1 MKEYKII
8 DNGFYFPRTERWVM
22 DTFNIGLFEAMV
34 YQMILNKG
42 FMTWTPEWLASV
54 CHCSRRTVV
63 RALDKLIELGALTK
77 RTFNTTDDGVRLRT
91 VYVALYDAQGL
102 RNEDVIQSLLEQG
115 YQKIMLDY
123 SEKRYY
129 KKKK

>member
-1 MKEYKII
+1 MEYKII

-22 DTFNIGLFEAMV
+22 DTFNVGVFEAMV

-42 FMTWTPEWLASV
+42 FMTWTPEWMASV
-54 CHCSRRTVV
+54 CHCSRSTIVRT
-63 RALDKLIELGALTK
+63 LDKLIELEALTK
-77 RTFNTTDDGVRLRT
+77 RTFNTSENGGVRLRT
-91 VYVALYDAQGL
+91 VYVALYDGNGKRDA
-102 RNEDVIQSLLEQG
+102 DTIQSLLNSG

-123 SEKRYY
+123 AERRYY